1 MANKTR
7 NEVAVGITV
16 LIVIAL
22 TTYIVVVLADW
33 STLSVPQQEITVNV
47 HYKVGL
53 KGLQVGSPVHLGG
66 VKVGNVTR
74 TGISPLNSNAGDSND
89 LYVFFTMQIP
99 RQYRLRSDC
108 VLTPQSNLLGGQ
120 SFLAIEDLGSHG
132 DIVTDGQTIELTFAD
147 DMLALIRRE
156 FNATDPCSLMARVKS
171 EIPAVSQALRRAL
184 TKLDSVFDD
193 AKVALHEFS
202 PKDPNTLMAH
212 TKEDF
217 PVVMGKLKSTL
228 ANADS
233 TFQSAKAAL
242 SEFDPNDPNS
252 LLAQTKDDL
261 LAITGQLRK
270 SAAKADSALNDAQTT
285 LQNLKEVTADE
296 RINSII
302 ENVREVS
309 ANFKLTS
316 QNIRR
321 APWKLFY
328 RPKKEESDM
337 QALLDSTA
345 AFVAGAERLDS
356 AALRLQKLAGK
367 TGDQL
372 PIDTNRIE
380 AMLSE
385 LQTSFEQFQQA
396 EQKFWESLP

>member
-1 MANKTR
+1 MAKKTR

-33 STLSVPQQEITVNV
+33 SSLSVPQQEITVNI

-66 VKVGNVTR
+66 VKIGNVTQ
-74 TGISPLNSNAGDSND
+74 TGISPPNSNAGDPND

-99 RQYRLRSDC
+99 RQYRLRTDC

-120 SFLAIEDLGSHG
+120 SLLAIEDLGSQG

-156 FNATDPCSLMARVKS
+156 FNATDPCSLMARVKG
-171 EIPAVSQALRRAL
+171 EIPALSQALRRAL
-184 TKLDSVFDD
+184 TTLDSVFDD

-202 PKDPNTLMAH
+202 PEDPNTLMAR
-212 TKEDF
+212 TKEDI
-217 PVVMGKLKSTL
+217 PAVMGKLKSTL
-228 ANADS
+228 TNADS

-252 LLAQTKDDL
+252 LLARAKDDL

-270 SAAKADSALNDAQTT
+270 SVAKADSALDDAQTT
-285 LQNLKEVTADE
+285 LRNLKEVAADE
-296 RINSII
+296 RINRII
-302 ENVREVS
+302 ANVTEVS

-328 RPKKEESDM
+328 RPKKDESDM

-356 AALRLQKLAGK
+356 AALRLQNLAGK
-367 TGDQL
+367 TGDRL
-372 PIDTNRIE
+372 PIDASRIE

-385 LQTSFEQFQQA
+385 LQTSFEQFQKA
-396 EQKFWESLP
+396 EQKFWQSLP

>member
-22 TTYIVVVLADW
+22 TTYIVVALADW
-33 STLSVPQQEITVNV
+33 SSLSVPQQEITVKV

-66 VKVGNVTR
+66 VKVGNVTQ
-74 TGISPLNSNAGDSND
+74 TGISPLNSSAGDSND

-99 RQYRLRSDC
+99 RQYRLRTDC

-120 SFLAIEDLGSHG
+120 SFLAIEDMGSKG
-132 DIVTDGQTIELTFAD
+132 EIVTDGQTIELTFAD
-147 DMLALIRRE
+147 DMLALIKRE
-156 FNATDPCSLMARVKS
+156 FNAADPCSLMARVKN
-171 EIPAVSQALRRAL
+171 EIPAVSQALRGTL

-202 PKDPNTLMAH
+202 PEDPNTLMAR
-212 TKEDF
+212 TKEDI
-217 PVVMGKLKSTL
+217 PAVMEKLKSTL
-228 ANADS
+228 TSADA
-233 TFQSAKAAL
+233 TFQSAKTAM

-252 LLAQTKDDL
+252 LLAHAKDDL
-261 LAITGQLRK
+261 LAITGQLRT
-270 SAAKADSALNDAQTT
+270 SVTKADSALDNAQAT
-285 LQNLKEVTADE
+285 LQNLREITSDE
-296 RINSII
+296 RINRII

-316 QNIRR
+316 QNVRR
-321 APWKLFY
+321 APWKLLY
-328 RPKKEESDM
+328 RPKKDESDM

-356 AALRLQKLAGK
+356 AALSLQKLAGK
-367 TGDQL
+367 TGDRL

-385 LQTSFEQFQQA
+385 LQTSFEQFQKA
-396 EQKFWESLP
+396 EQKFWQSLP